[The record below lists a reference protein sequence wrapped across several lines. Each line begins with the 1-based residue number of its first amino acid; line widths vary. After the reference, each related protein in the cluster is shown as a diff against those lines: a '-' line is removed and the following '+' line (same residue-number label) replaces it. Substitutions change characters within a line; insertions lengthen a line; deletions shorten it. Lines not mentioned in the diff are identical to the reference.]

1 MKPKKLIKSTE
12 WIYQFWAWQLLVW
25 SLYRYFFKFTES
37 IDEFIVKPLVF
48 VLPVILYVFKK
59 ERQSLI
65 SIGITGKQL
74 LKNVGIG
81 LGIGLAFVLGGIGA
95 HFFKYGTVF
104 PDLTGVAKTYGLPL
118 LFLLSLATAFSE
130 ELLTRG
136 FLFSRLWK
144 ITKKLYWSALI
155 ITLLYLAFH
164 VPILVT
170 SLKFQGMTL
179 IIYFWMNFI
188 LSYANCLLYAYTGS
202 LVSPIL
208 VHLFWNLT
216 VAVFL

>member
-1 MKPKKLIKSTE
+1 MKAKKLIKSAE
-12 WIYQFWAWQLLVW
+12 WIYQFWAWQLLAW
-25 SLYRYFFKFTES
+25 SLYRYFFKLTEP

-59 ERQSLI
+59 ERQSLVT
-65 SIGITGKQL
+65 IGITGRQL
-74 LKNVGIG
+74 IKNVGIG
-81 LGIGLAFVLGGIGA
+81 LGIGLAFMLGGIGA
-95 HFFKYGTVF
+95 HLLKDGTITF
-104 PDLTGVAKTYGLPL
+104 NLIGVAKTYGLPL
-118 LFLLSLATAFSE
+118 LFLLSLATATSE

-136 FLFSRLWK
+136 FLFPRLLK
-144 ITKKLYWSALI
+144 ATKKLYWAALI

-202 LVSPIL
+202 LVAPIL